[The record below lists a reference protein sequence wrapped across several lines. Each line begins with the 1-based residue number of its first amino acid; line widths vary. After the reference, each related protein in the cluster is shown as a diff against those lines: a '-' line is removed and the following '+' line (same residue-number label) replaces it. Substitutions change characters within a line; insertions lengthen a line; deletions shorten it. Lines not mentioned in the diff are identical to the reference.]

1 VSRRA
6 RLTPQTLRLLV
17 VLTEAPAIV
26 VSRER
31 LRAALWADDTH
42 IDFDRSLNS
51 SIRKLRRRCDEADR
65 PRYVQTLPGRGYRF
79 IAPVERD
86 AHFISGEDDLVT
98 TAVSHVF
105 VRDQRRIGSRR
116 RSRSR
121 TSVSSRSERA
131 RLGTMVRI
139 PSGIDGFYGC
149 KLLNRN
155 GRG

>member
-1 VSRRA
+1 VGGRYA
-6 RLTPQTLRLLV
+6 HRLRSQSELRDPQ
-17 VLTEAPAIV
+17 APA
-26 VSRER
+26 
-31 LRAALWADDTH
+31 ALH
-42 IDFDRSLNS
+42 
-51 SIRKLRRRCDEADR
+51 DEADR

-98 TAVSHVF
+98 TAVSHAF